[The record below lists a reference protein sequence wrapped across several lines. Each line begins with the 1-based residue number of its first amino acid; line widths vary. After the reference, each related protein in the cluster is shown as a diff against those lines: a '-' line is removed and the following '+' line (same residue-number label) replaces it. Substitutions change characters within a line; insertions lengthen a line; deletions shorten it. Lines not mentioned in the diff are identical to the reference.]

1 MALQVF
7 HLFPKLPAELRL
19 KVWYHT
25 LPGPRELKPKWTSQ
39 RNPHSMRLYQQFQQ
53 LSGSPVSQERTGGP
67 QVADPIALRINRESR
82 DLALTY
88 YERRSGT
95 LEPGEGYYI
104 DFKID
109 SLHFNISFHPRQIFP
124 RIVNR
129 TYYDNGVLRSFD
141 TTWIRYEWN
150 NGACGP
156 GIDPTDEMKRTRA
169 VTICSDC
176 FKNWTGWIPS
186 VELWMRDWHEF
197 FPNLEV
203 IYLKF
208 PSLRWSK
215 PIIEPGRLRFDNLT
229 RNFGNLVVASVERY
243 IEGLAREKEIKKLEW
258 KPLRVE
264 AVWLEGV
271 DCGPKYIYPSKYSR
285 MNNTGPLHLMPLF

>member
-1 MALQVF
+1 MALQIF
-7 HLFPKLPAELRL
+7 HFFPKLPAELRL

-39 RNPHSMRLYQQFQQ
+39 RSPHSMRLYQQFRQ
-53 LSGSPVSQERTGGP
+53 LSYSPVSQERTGGP

-141 TTWIRYEWN
+141 TTWIRHEWN

-156 GIDPTDEMKRTRA
+156 WIGPTDEMKRARS
-169 VTICSDC
+169 VTICGDC
-176 FKNWTGWIPS
+176 FKDWTDWIPS

-197 FPNLEV
+197 LPNLEV

-208 PSLRWSK
+208 PSVRWSG

-229 RNFGNLVVASVERY
+229 KIFGRLVVASGERY
-243 IEGLAREKEIKKLEW
+243 IEGLAREKETKELEW

-264 AVWLEGV
+264 AVWPEDV
-271 DCGPKYIYPSKYSR
+271 DCGPKYIYPSEYPG
-285 MNNTGPLHLMPLF
+285 MNHTGPLYLMPLF

>member
-1 MALQVF
+1 VNLSIHTSFHTPQNFETFTKFHTSPRTSFLTVSLHIMALQVF

-176 FKNWTGWIPS
+176 FKNWTGS
-186 VELWMRDWHEF
+186 GCATGTSF
-197 FPNLEV
+197 
-203 IYLKF
+203 
-208 PSLRWSK
+208 
-215 PIIEPGRLRFDNLT
+215 
-229 RNFGNLVVASVERY
+229 
-243 IEGLAREKEIKKLEW
+243 
-258 KPLRVE
+258 
-264 AVWLEGV
+264 
-271 DCGPKYIYPSKYSR
+271 SR
-285 MNNTGPLHLMPLF
+285 IWRSSI